1 MVGYR
6 DARLYAYSNAR
17 VKAMEAELVPRST
30 IDELARLENIETILA
45 KLLQTSYMKSIEEY
59 GGAQIR
65 WELLDFALSS
75 NLAKNL
81 YKLERVTPK
90 SKKNLI
96 MLFISKFEIENVKLM
111 IDAKAKQRRFE
122 SIERYLV

>member
-6 DARLYAYSNAR
+6 DARLYAYSNTR

-30 IDELARLENIETILA
+30 IDELARMDSIESILA
-45 KLLQTSYMKSIEEY
+45 RLLQTNYVRSIEEY
-59 GGAQIR
+59 GGAHIR

-81 YKLERVTPK
+81 YKLERDD
-90 SKKNLI
+90 SG
-96 MLFISKFEIENVKLM
+96 FEE
-111 IDAKAKQRRFE
+111 A
-122 SIERYLV
+122 SSYGCS